1 MFFSAIAAQ
10 MVAVIFNGTVYPLLI
25 LMLSASIL
33 SLICFNLGVRVSPK
47 VSA

>member
-25 LMLSASIL
+25 LMLTASIL
-33 SLICFNLGVRVSPK
+33 SLVFFNLGVRVSPK
-47 VSA
+47 ASA